1 MSFFVNLG
9 LPHTGTNSFAV
20 ACATVGIP
28 VLHVWRRGETD
39 PAALAAFLQGHD
51 DGLPRCNG
59 GCTPQALTDTPFY
72 ALRRAIEIRY
82 PTSTFTCTSR
92 SREAWVDS
100 MVAHRNAGGRFLP
113 SHYNVTRT
121 TSAWRN
127 NTEDRLKLAQIFDMH
142 MGQECV
148 GVPII
153 DLQAPSTVKWRAF
166 CASVP
171 SGYRAACK
179 ARSESVEYP
188 VAHSGREKPWASG
201 RCAGPCGPP
210 STSSKLNSWPVLLAL
225 PPFTPTHASF
235 ERHICT
241 RNISSRSLVLDC
253 PDMPLRDRSRL
264 SCPYHDITSEWDGL
278 GHVFVHF
285 WKGLARSIARG
296 WARQHSHFFPESV
309 TRAAI
314 HLRAFDGLY
323 ANASVYCHQL
333 LYESR
338 HSWSQEDMI
347 RSRFEC
353 HHIPELDEWFA
364 LRQHDAMPDCS
375 APFEVGAELHS
386 DSAAEA
392 FLRSRY
398 WKLHSSLPAR
408 LPCGFDDAR
417 QHGSRRLR
425 VSVHFR
431 LGDLIRPTPSDNRAT
446 WTAAN
451 FRKEKVAYADRR
463 DESVRGFGNAMRVLA
478 NASAELAVGRSPLAL
493 QVLVVSD
500 SSFTELATEV
510 RARLPPLEL
519 RLARYYSDDIARY
532 IVARVEPLGL
542 EINLLESSNPLLGAH
557 CLAAADVQLL
567 FPSRKREG
575 ARLFPFSY
583 FLQMARLLCRGRAVV
598 MQSSCCD
605 GLSCDSSQT
614 GCNNFS
620 RLARNLIGTA
630 REIRRH

>member
-188 VAHSGREKPWASG
+188 IAHSGREKPWASG
-201 RCAGPCGPP
+201 HCAGPCGPP
-210 STSSKLNSWPVLLAL
+210 STSSKLNSE
-225 PPFTPTHASF
+225 TI
-235 ERHICT
+235 IC
-241 RNISSRSLVLDC
+241 NISL
-253 PDMPLRDRSRL
+253 
-264 SCPYHDITSEWDGL
+264 
-278 GHVFVHF
+278 
-285 WKGLARSIARG
+285 
-296 WARQHSHFFPESV
+296 
-309 TRAAI
+309 
-314 HLRAFDGLY
+314 
-323 ANASVYCHQL
+323 
-333 LYESR
+333 
-338 HSWSQEDMI
+338 
-347 RSRFEC
+347 
-353 HHIPELDEWFA
+353 
-364 LRQHDAMPDCS
+364 
-375 APFEVGAELHS
+375 
-386 DSAAEA
+386 
-392 FLRSRY
+392 
-398 WKLHSSLPAR
+398 
-408 LPCGFDDAR
+408 
-417 QHGSRRLR
+417 
-425 VSVHFR
+425 
-431 LGDLIRPTPSDNRAT
+431 
-446 WTAAN
+446 
-451 FRKEKVAYADRR
+451 
-463 DESVRGFGNAMRVLA
+463 
-478 NASAELAVGRSPLAL
+478 
-493 QVLVVSD
+493 
-500 SSFTELATEV
+500 
-510 RARLPPLEL
+510 
-519 RLARYYSDDIARY
+519 
-532 IVARVEPLGL
+532 
-542 EINLLESSNPLLGAH
+542 
-557 CLAAADVQLL
+557 
-567 FPSRKREG
+567 
-575 ARLFPFSY
+575 
-583 FLQMARLLCRGRAVV
+583 
-598 MQSSCCD
+598 
-605 GLSCDSSQT
+605 
-614 GCNNFS
+614 
-620 RLARNLIGTA
+620 
-630 REIRRH
+630 